1 MKKLILVAPLILLSA
16 CSAHSPMILKTTTDF
31 ERTGG
36 ASTVRSGSVSTP
48 VNSIVVTDKTFT
60 GKTTLGQIDVGTVWY
75 GSCAKAYKQMAIKA
89 SEVGANAVENAT
101 CWKQP
106 SGFSWAPP
114 HASGQAVIVRDTSQL
129 RGMPNLQH
137 RSK

>member
-1 MKKLILVAPLILLSA
+1 MKKILLVAPFILLSA

-31 ERTGG
+31 ESAAG
-36 ASTVRSGSVSTP
+36 ASNVQSGSVSTP
-48 VNSIVVTDKTFT
+48 VNSIVVTDQTFS

-75 GSCAKAYKQMAIKA
+75 GSCTKAYKQMAIKA
-89 SEVGANAVENAT
+89 SEVGANAVEDAT

-106 SGFSWAPP
+106 SGFSWASP
-114 HASGQAVIVRDTSQL
+114 HASGQAVIVRDTSRL

-137 RSK
+137 SSE